1 MWPTAGSHFNVTHTS
16 WMFSLIKGNSISS
29 SSQPVL
35 PKYKN
40 EEILNPGMFQIM
52 VAFNDITV
60 RVLSSAL
67 GFLHVIAF
75 GREELDSFRPHV
87 AGKGSVQGLVVSFC
101 IISTDQLCWFWI

>member
-1 MWPTAGSHFNVTHTS
+1 
-16 WMFSLIKGNSISS
+16 MFSLIKGNSISS

-87 AGKGSVQGLVVSFC
+87 AGRAVFKALLYHSA
-101 IISTDQLCWFWI
+101 